1 MLHGLLKVSL
11 PTLMAKEA
19 GQIVWSISPQ
29 GRNLSHILCV
39 SCEMLQKK
47 STFIFIFI
55 FFPVQTLNK
64 KTTLHRIVL
73 FFGVVFS
80 IKGHWLTRLIAHKLK
95 FIFSEK
101 TTKYKKNLPLRFDVY
116 LKSAH
121 FKNTVA
127 LSSVLSKLWSF
138 SIIHRLILFWFQLMY
153 Y

>member
-1 MLHGLLKVSL
+1 MHNCGGLLYLLNAQVAEGVASY
-11 PTLMAKEA
+11 PYDSTKEA

-55 FFPVQTLNK
+55 FFSCSDIKQ

-95 FIFSEK
+95 FIFSKK
-101 TTKYKKNLPLRFDVY
+101 TTKLKKNLPLRFDH
-116 LKSAH
+116 L
-121 FKNTVA
+121 
-127 LSSVLSKLWSF
+127 LSKNQTPNLGG
-138 SIIHRLILFWFQLMY
+138 RLHQIFWPS
-153 Y
+153 